1 MSRRTFVS
9 IAALFSLV
17 NAIPG
22 LIAPAAV
29 ASLYG
34 VSVDSHTA
42 LAGQLLAAS
51 YIAIGI
57 INWAM
62 RGCTDATLRQGID
75 AGNLVGW
82 GISGVIW
89 IYAAS
94 SGMTNAVG
102 WLGAGLAVVFTLGWT
117 YFAIVDRSIT
127 SRVISAAPRA

>member
-34 VSVDSHTA
+34 LSVDSQTA

-89 IYAAS
+89 IYAAA

-102 WLGAGLAVVFTLGWT
+102 WFGAGLTVVFALGWA
-117 YFAIVDRSIT
+117 YFVFADRALG
-127 SRVISAAPRA
+127 SRVVTATPPA

>member
-34 VSVDSHTA
+34 VTVDSHTA

-94 SGMTNAVG
+94 SGMTNGVG
-102 WLGAGLAVVFTLGWT
+102 WLAAGLTIVFALGWG
-117 YFAIVDRSIT
+117 YFTIADRAIG
-127 SRVISAAPRA
+127 SRVVTASPRA

>member
-1 MSRRTFVS
+1 MSRRTFAS

-34 VSVDSHTA
+34 VTVDSHTA

-62 RGCTDATLRQGID
+62 RGCTDATRQGID
-75 AGNLVGW
+75 GGNFVGW
-82 GISGVIW
+82 AISGVIW

-94 SGMTNAVG
+94 SGMTNGVG
-102 WLGAGLAVVFTLGWT
+102 WLGAGLTVVFALGWG
-117 YFAIVDRSIT
+117 YFTIADRSIT
-127 SRVISAAPRA
+127 SRVITAAPRA

>member
-34 VSVDSHTA
+34 VSVDSQTA

-62 RGCTDATLRQGID
+62 RGCTEATLRQGID

-102 WLGAGLAVVFTLGWT
+102 WVGAGFTVLFALGWA
-117 YFAIVDRSIT
+117 YFVFADRALG
-127 SRVISAAPRA
+127 SRAVPAARRA

>member
-1 MSRRTFVS
+1 MSRRTFAS

-75 AGNLVGW
+75 GGNLVGW

-94 SGMTNAVG
+94 SGMTNAFG
-102 WLGAGLAVVFTLGWT
+102 WVGAGLTVVFALGWAFFV
-117 YFAIVDRSIT
+117 FADRAIESPT
-127 SRVISAAPRA
+127 ATAARRA

>member
-75 AGNLVGW
+75 GGNLVGW

-89 IYAAS
+89 IYAVS

-102 WLGAGLAVVFTLGWT
+102 WVGAGFTVLFALGWA
-117 YFAIVDRSIT
+117 YFVFADRAIA
-127 SRVISAAPRA
+127 SRMVTVAHR